1 MYLKKK
7 DIDKIKS
14 ALRHFVLT
22 AASVWVVSPDANVKA
37 LIAGTV
43 AAIVGPAIR
52 AIDKNDPAFGKVA
65 DWVEVEIKKLAKKP
79 AKKAPKKSA

>member
-1 MYLKKK
+1 MKEK
-7 DIDKIKS
+7 DIAKLKS

-22 AASVWVVSPDANVKA
+22 AASVWVVHPDANFKA

-65 DWVEVEIKKLAKKP
+65 EWVELEIKKIAKKSV
-79 AKKAPKKSA
+79 KKAPKKSA

>member
-1 MYLKKK
+1 MYLKKS

-22 AASVWVVSPDANVKA
+22 AAGVWVVNPDSDVKA
-37 LIAGTV
+37 LIAGAV
-43 AAIVGPAIR
+43 AAVVGPAIR

-65 DWVEVEIKKLAKKP
+65 DWAEAEIKKIAKKS
-79 AKKAPKKSA
+79 PKKK

>member
-1 MYLKKK
+1 MKEK
-7 DIDKIKS
+7 DIAKIKS

-52 AIDKNDPAFGKVA
+52 AIDKSDPAFGKVA
-65 DWVEVEIKKLAKKP
+65 EWVELEIKKLAKKTT
-79 AKKAPKKSA
+79 KKASKKSA

>member
-1 MYLKKK
+1 MKEK
-7 DIDKIKS
+7 DLATLKS

-22 AASVWVVSPDANVKA
+22 AASVWVVHPEANIKA

-52 AIDKNDPAFGKVA
+52 SIDKNDPAFGKVA
-65 DWVEVEIKKLAKKP
+65 DWAEVEIKKIAKKS